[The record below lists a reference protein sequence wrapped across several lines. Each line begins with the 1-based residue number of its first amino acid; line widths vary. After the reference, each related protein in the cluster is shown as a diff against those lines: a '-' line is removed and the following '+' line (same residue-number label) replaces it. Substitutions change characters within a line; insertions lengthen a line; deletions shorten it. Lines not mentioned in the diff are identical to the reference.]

1 MYDSDDVYRLVDGL
15 SLEWKIREIQSTL
28 ESIASQISTNDR
40 RSREEFSDI
49 HQSLSELTPSESLEV
64 VPRQPDNVS
73 LDSILETLN
82 DILAIV
88 NRPNEEF
95 ITWPPVIGQ
104 VVTLQG
110 WNYPHVVKA
119 VEIEDGAVKY
129 LVGASTQR
137 SNDRDVLV
145 RLAEVLPY
153 KW

>member
-137 SNDRDVLV
+137 NNDRDVLV

>member
-153 KW
+153 K